1 MDQYY
6 YSPATGKTYS
16 GYQML
21 SLFGINVETSPVSV
35 INSRGFYP
43 VQDSTPDFDTG
54 LYDSTYTWAI
64 VPITGGEG
72 AERVYTPV
80 AKPLATAQENGKDSV
95 KAKAN
100 ALVDLGACA
109 CGYTNDLLTA
119 IASLP
124 EVDRPARFQAE
135 LLAMAKVGLKLD
147 LEIIAINAAT
157 TVDEVNDIVNPP
169 TGTINLSRTGEDLNA
184 ATFSAFS
191 SMTLTEAGT
200 ELFVPGTSTTI
211 SWSGTDFPATPA
223 AFNVGDYAIQLRQ
236 VANGLVIKEF
246 EVTTTPTDHDF

>member
-1 MDQYY
+1 MQYY
-6 YSPATGKTYS
+6 YSPATGETYS
-16 GYQML
+16 PSQMQ
-21 SLFGINVETSPVSV
+21 SLFGIDVSTASLEV
-35 INSRGFYP
+35 VNARGFYP
-43 VQDSTPDFDTG
+43 VQPSTPDFDTG
-54 LYDSTYTWAI
+54 LYDSTYTWSI

-80 AKPLATAQENGKDSV
+80 AKPLATAQTNGIASV

-147 LEIIAINAAT
+147 LEIVAINAAT

-211 SWSGTDFPATPA
+211 SWSGTDFPATVA

>member
-1 MDQYY
+1 MNQYY

-16 GYQML
+16 GYQL
-21 SLFGINVETSPVSV
+21 QALFGINVETSPVSV

-43 VQDSTPDFDTG
+43 VQASTPDFDTG
-54 LYDSTYTWAI
+54 LYDSTYTWSI

-147 LEIIAINAAT
+147 LEIVAINAAT

-211 SWSGTDFPATPA
+211 SWSGTDFPATVA

>member
-1 MDQYY
+1 MGYY
-6 YSPATGKTYS
+6 YLSANGLLYS
-16 GYQML
+16 GDQL
-21 SLFGINVETSPVSV
+21 KSVFGVNVESYSVVSL
-35 INSRGFYP
+35 NSLGFYP
-43 VQDSTPDFDTG
+43 VQPTTPDFDTG
-54 LYDSTYTWAI
+54 LYDTTSTWSI
-64 VPITGGEG
+64 VPIIGGEG

-80 AKPLATAQENGKDSV
+80 AKPLATAQTNGKASV

-100 ALVDLGACA
+100 DLVDLGACA

-135 LLAMAKVGLKLD
+135 LLSMAKVGLKLD
-147 LEIIAINAAT
+147 LEIVAINAAT
-157 TVDEVNDIVNPP
+157 TVDEVNDVVNPP

-211 SWSGTDFPATPA
+211 SWSGTDFPATVA